1 MDIDVKLIE
10 KMVSDA
16 LKEIKIE
23 NITQEVKKDSI
34 EDNYGVFKTI
44 EGAIDAS
51 YVAQKELLF
60 SKYQIDKNM

>member
-23 NITQEVKKDSI
+23 NIVQEVKKDSI

-44 EGAIDAS
+44 EEAIDAS
-51 YVAQKELLF
+51 YVAKKELLF
-60 SKYQIDKNM
+60 